1 MAASVFVEGGFPCAD
16 VYRFT
21 YSSLEP
27 PVVAGKDFL
36 LITQRMSCRTEVL
49 LYSTWVVD
57 SLMIGYTLMQLT
69 LSFTYVVTITNSTF
83 KMVHYTS

>member
-27 PVVAGKDFL
+27 PVVAGKDSL
-36 LITQRMSCRTEVL
+36 LITQRMSRRTDVL
-49 LYSTWVVD
+49 LYSTRVVG
-57 SLMIGYTLMQLT
+57 SLMIGYTLMQFAF
-69 LSFTYVVTITNSTF
+69 SFAYVVTITTGTF